1 MYVRSYTDV
10 RVVWVQVNTTVD
22 GVDICENQLF
32 Q

>member
-1 MYVRSYTDV
+1 MYVCSYTDV

-22 GVDICENQLF
+22 GVDICGNQLF